1 MGTETFRSLYLLLNR
16 GNKQVKL
23 NNPLMGTETL
33 TSLIVYLSFIHIKVK
48 LNNPLMGTETGIQFY
63 GIRHKRLSFC

>member
-1 MGTETFRSLYLLLNR
+1 
-16 GNKQVKL
+16 
-23 NNPLMGTETL
+23 MGTETL